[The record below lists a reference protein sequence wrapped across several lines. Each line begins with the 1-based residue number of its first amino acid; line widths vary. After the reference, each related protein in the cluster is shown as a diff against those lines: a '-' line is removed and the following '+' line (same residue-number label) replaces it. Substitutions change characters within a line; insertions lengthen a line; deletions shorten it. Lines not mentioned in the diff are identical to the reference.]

1 MVELRVYLQIENL
14 QTQFAAYM
22 ATALRA
28 RGYVPLQGM
37 HSLIVEIAPALAI
50 HRVIDLALKSVPAI
64 EPGILYVERQFGI
77 LELHSPDLND
87 LHEAGEAILSGFKL
101 EAASQLKP
109 RVLYSDLVSDVV
121 DQHSVII
128 NRQRDA
134 SMILPGQSM
143 LLLETAPALFA
154 AAAANEAE
162 HAVSENIL
170 VDCQMF
176 GVSGRVFIA
185 GTDENTKKALD
196 HVLNMIESIPG
207 REEW

>member
-1 MVELRVYLQIENL
+1 MTELRVYLQIEDL

-50 HRVIDLALKSVPAI
+50 HRVIDLALKSVPQI

-77 LELHSPDLND
+77 LELHSRHLQDLD
-87 LHEAGEAILSGFKL
+87 EAGKAILRGFDL
-101 EAASQLKP
+101 QAEDQLKP
-109 RVLYSDLVSDVV
+109 RVLYSDLLSDVG

-134 SMILPGQSM
+134 SMILPGESL
-143 LLLETAPALFA
+143 LLLEATPALFA

-162 HAVSENIL
+162 KAVPGNVLI
-170 VDCQMF
+170 DCQMF

-185 GTDENTKKALD
+185 GNEDGTRAALD
-196 HVLNMIESIPG
+196 HVLQVIEAVPG
-207 REEW
+207 REG

>member
-1 MVELRVYLQIENL
+1 MADLRVYLQIEDL

-37 HSLIVEIAPALAI
+37 HSLIIEISPALAI
-50 HRVIDLALKSVPAI
+50 HRVIDIALKSVSRV

-77 LELHSPDLND
+77 LELHSTDLD
-87 LHEAGEAILSGFKL
+87 ELDRAGEAILNGFGL
-101 EAASQLKP
+101 RAEDRLKP
-109 RVLYSDLVSDVV
+109 RVLYSELVTEIG

-134 SMILPGQSM
+134 SMILPGESL

-154 AAAANEAE
+154 AAVANEAE
-162 HAVSENIL
+162 KAVPVNVL

-185 GTDENTKKALD
+185 GEPQNTKKALD
-196 HVLNMIESIPG
+196 FVLEEIEGIPG
-207 REEW
+207 REH

>member
-1 MVELRVYLQIENL
+1 MADLRVYLQIEDL

-37 HSLIVEIAPALAI
+37 HSLIIEISPALAI
-50 HRVIDLALKSVPAI
+50 HRVIDIALKSVSRV

-77 LELHSPDLND
+77 LELHSTDLD
-87 LHEAGEAILSGFKL
+87 ELDRAGEAILNGFGL
-101 EAASQLKP
+101 RAEDRLKP
-109 RVLYSDLVSDVV
+109 RVLYSELVTEIG

-134 SMILPGQSM
+134 SMILPGESL

-154 AAAANEAE
+154 AAVANEAE
-162 HAVSENIL
+162 KAVPVNVL

-185 GTDENTKKALD
+185 GEPQNTKKALD
-196 HVLNMIESIPG
+196 FVLEVIEGIPG
-207 REEW
+207 REH

>member
-1 MVELRVYLQIENL
+1 MADLRVYLQIEDL

-37 HSLIVEIAPALAI
+37 HSLIIEISPALAI
-50 HRVIDLALKSVPAI
+50 HRVIDIALKSVSRV

-77 LELHSPDLND
+77 LELHSTDLD
-87 LHEAGEAILSGFKL
+87 ELDRAGEAILNGFGL
-101 EAASQLKP
+101 RAEDRLKP
-109 RVLYSDLVSDVV
+109 RVLYSELVTEIG

-134 SMILPGQSM
+134 SMILPGESL

-162 HAVSENIL
+162 KAVPVNVL

-185 GTDENTKKALD
+185 GEPQNTKKALD
-196 HVLNMIESIPG
+196 FVLEVIEGIPG
-207 REEW
+207 REH